1 MRKKLLA
8 IIAAGGILIGSIMM
22 VDRTPDF
29 DAFPSEVVELVVSDT
44 DGHIHVDEGQAI
56 MDQVDDILKK
66 IQADCD
72 DLDVQSLEQY
82 KSLRSMLRF
91 TRDDH
96 GSLERVIVVNE
107 DHKREIELA
116 AKNLADRLIELCQN

>member
-29 DAFPSEVVELVVSDT
+29 DAFPSEVVELVVSDA
-44 DGHIHVDEGQAI
+44 DNHIHADEGRAI